1 MELQETRSMDFASS
15 EREASLILLVFFN
28 RWRLTLVR

>member
-1 MELQETRSMDFASS
+1 MGLQETTSMDFASS
-15 EREASLILLVFFN
+15 EREASLMLLASFD